1 MRFVMAY
8 SGGKDSALA
17 LYRMIQQ
24 GHEPVAIITT
34 VNEDQGRSWIHGIRK
49 EVLEKTAI
57 SLGLPLIIC
66 GCKVEAYESALENS
80 LKEAKAL
87 GAEACV
93 FGDIDIEDHKT
104 WNEQR
109 CASVGLDCIL
119 PLWKE
124 PRESLTRET
133 LEVGFK
139 AMIKLIQKDQLTPDF
154 LGETLSPEIIDRIKQ
169 LGCDVCG
176 ENGEYHT
183 FVYDGPIFSTPIP
196 IKIRETVDL
205 GNHMGI
211 EILYD
216 EN

>member
-1 MRFVMAY
+1 M
-8 SGGKDSALA
+8 
-17 LYRMIQQ
+17 
-24 GHEPVAIITT
+24 
-34 VNEDQGRSWIHGIRK
+34 
-49 EVLEKTAI
+49 
-57 SLGLPLIIC
+57 
-66 GCKVEAYESALENS
+66 
-80 LKEAKAL
+80 